1 MALDEDQNQDDCIA
15 WIIKNVYAY
24 SKLITIKRQI
34 KNYKFIKAISIAANK

>member
-1 MALDEDQNQDDCIA
+1 MALDEEQNQDDCID

-34 KNYKFIKAISIAANK
+34 KNIQVYKSHIYCSE